1 MLVDDAARDRV
12 RRQIEALKEQYGAD
26 VADNP
31 DQLHALLLDTL
42 PADRKAVEEA
52 TNGHPPPTPEPHLP
66 HQPVR
71 DLIWT
76 DDDFPPVPDPGTSG
90 PTPTP
95 PAPRPVPKPP
105 VTPTPP
111 VTPNP
116 PVIPTP
122 PVPPQPR
129 PRSSKRTWIAVGA
142 AVLLIVLAVTAGVS
156 GALSGEDSDPKEPA
170 SGQVRDD
177 PEAPN
182 ATGTELMTAPGTFPA
197 TLDRYST
204 MGARNAGVELL
215 GLSEVFSVGS
225 GEDEI
230 GPPTGGSLIAFQLG
244 SGVCDVADCK
254 SWRTLDLSVAVN
266 GTRRPL
272 PSTKTE
278 DTFVVAAPLG
288 TVSVDL
294 VMTANGYTQTLSLLD
309 GSPGPK
315 NIAVLGGHASVY
327 GSINK
332 KFSADSTSS
341 IALTNASGPGSNQLR
356 RHVRVKYAALWFFWR
371 GHRPSSTRNA
381 FLVVEHRYTQNG
393 VNNASVYTSGTM
405 VFVAADGKRYRGRD
419 LDPRAQFVDTVF
431 EVPASTTRG
440 AVVFGG
446 RESQTSTTGTP
457 YTETVENHRVP
468 IRLNE

>member
-31 DQLHALLLDTL
+31 DQLRALLLDTL

-76 DDDFPPVPDPGTSG
+76 DDDFPPVTDPGTSG

-122 PVPPQPR
+122 PVPTQPR
-129 PRSSKRTWIAVGA
+129 PRSSKRTWVAVGA

-156 GALSGEDSDPKEPA
+156 GALSGEESDPKEPA

-182 ATGTELMTAPGTFPA
+182 ATGTELMTAPGTFA
-197 TLDRYST
+197 GSLDRYST

-215 GLSEVFSVGS
+215 GLSEVSSVGS
-225 GEDEI
+225 GEDELA
-230 GPPTGGSLIAFQLG
+230 PPSGGSLIAFQLG

-288 TVSVDL
+288 TASVDL

-309 GSPGPK
+309 GKPGPD
-315 NIAVLGGHASVY
+315 NIAVLGREPVFVD
-327 GSINK
+327 IKK
-332 KFSADSTSS
+332 KFWADSTSS
-341 IALTNASGPGSNQLR
+341 IALTDATGPGSNQLR
-356 RHVRVKYAALWFFWR
+356 RHVNVKNASLWFFWR

-381 FLVVEHRYTQNG
+381 FLAVEHSYTENQYKDR
-393 VNNASVYTSGTM
+393 VYDSATM
-405 VFVAADGKRYRGRD
+405 VFIAADGKRYRGRD
-419 LDPRAQFVDTVF
+419 LDRRPNYTDTVF
-431 EVPASTTRG
+431 EVPATTTSG

-446 RESQTSTTGTP
+446 RESRTSTTGTP
-457 YTETVENHRVP
+457 YTVTVENHRVP
-468 IRLNE
+468 IDMNE